1 MPFNNHSKEARIAVN
16 RRGLQLAIPACAL
29 FALGLR
35 SVSADPDFTI
45 PAVSLRLP
53 QPEMVSF
60 AALPND
66 NTVAG
71 TPGTMMYAGPP
82 AAALLGVIAH
92 GVIESHEQ
100 AKEKKNKNALGDIVL
115 APYRPFLSHFSNIEL
130 MRRAL
135 DGLTTHGDK
144 VLIQFSEKAGPGWL
158 IECSPEF
165 FMTQDARAL
174 MLHNSIVIHS
184 PDAASPA
191 TFKNVVEVVS
201 PPRDSVGADT
211 ENTWMIDDGAQLAGV
226 SVDLVRESVNLA
238 LNEVHGDFT
247 GHPVAYRTI
256 RYLRGGSEKMERA
269 QILRETGQRIVLK
282 TLRGWIMSVP
292 VAAPAAAPPGV
303 TASR

>member
-1 MPFNNHSKEARIAVN
+1 VN
-16 RRGLQLAIPACAL
+16 RRGLQFAIPACAL
-29 FALGLR
+29 IAIGVR
-35 SVSADPDFTI
+35 NASADPDFTI
-45 PAVSLRLP
+45 PAVSLRVP

-82 AAALLGVIAH
+82 AAALVGVIAH

-100 AKEKKNKNALGDIVL
+100 AREKKNKNALGDIVL

-174 MLHNSIVIHS
+174 VLHNSIVIHS

-201 PPRDSVGADT
+201 PPRDSVGADS

-238 LNEVHGDFT
+238 LNEVRGDFA
-247 GHPVAYRTI
+247 GHSAAYRTI
-256 RYLRGGSEKMERA
+256 RYPRGGSERMERA
-269 QILRETGQRIVLK
+269 QILRETGQRMVLK

-292 VAAPAAAPPGV
+292 VAAPAAEPPGV